1 MNIKWNN
8 VLWIIAGMIILL
20 SAILVISIGFDYGA
34 ELNSLG
40 IILIILL
47 GIYELKKNK

>member
-1 MNIKWNN
+1 MKIKWNN
-8 VLWIIAGMIILL
+8 VLWIIAGTIILV
-20 SAILVISIGFDYGA
+20 SAILVVSIGFNYGA

-40 IILIILL
+40 IILIIFL

>member
-1 MNIKWNN
+1 MKIKWNN
-8 VLWIIAGMIILL
+8 VLWAVAGTIILS
-20 SAILVISIGFDYGA
+20 SAILVMCVGFNYGA

-47 GIYELKKNK
+47 GIYELKKNE

>member
-1 MNIKWNN
+1 MKIKWNN
-8 VLWIIAGMIILL
+8 VLWIIAGTIILI
-20 SAILVISIGFDYGA
+20 SAILVISIGFNYGA

-47 GIYELKKNK
+47 GIYELKKNE

>member
-1 MNIKWNN
+1 MKIKWNN
-8 VLWIIAGMIILL
+8 VLWIIAGMIILI
-20 SAILVISIGFDYGA
+20 SAILAISIGFNYGA
-34 ELNSLG
+34 ELNSIA

>member
-1 MNIKWNN
+1 MKIKWNN
-8 VLWIIAGMIILL
+8 FLWIVTGSIILI
-20 SAILVISIGFDYGA
+20 SAILVISNRFNYGV

-47 GIYELKKNK
+47 GVYELKKNN

>member
-1 MNIKWNN
+1 MKIKWNN
-8 VLWIIAGMIILL
+8 VLWIIAGTIILI
-20 SAILVISIGFDYGA
+20 SAILVITIEFNYGA

-47 GIYELKKNK
+47 GVYELKKNR

>member
-1 MNIKWNN
+1 VKIKWNN
-8 VLWIIAGMIILL
+8 VLWVVAGTIILL
-20 SAILVISIGFDYGA
+20 SAILVICVGFNYGA

>member
-8 VLWIIAGMIILL
+8 VLWIIAGTIILS